1 MSKDV
6 TVRFRCSHKE
16 SEQLKNVATNEG
28 LSISAYILSRL
39 FVATN
44 EKNEN
49 VTQNKIEPIK
59 AAKTKKISKP
69 TEEPK
74 QTVKTALNK
83 PQKTKGIYS
92 NERRQSAKNSQ
103 NRVVLKF

>member
-28 LSISAYILSRL
+28 LSISAYILSKL

-44 EKNEN
+44 EN
-49 VTQNKIEPIK
+49 IEPIK
-59 AAKTKKISKP
+59 AAKPKKAIKP
-69 TEEPK
+69 TEQPK
-74 QTVKTALNK
+74 QT
-83 PQKTKGIYS
+83 
-92 NERRQSAKNSQ
+92 AKNSIYSTAKRPSAKDSP
-103 NRVVLKF
+103 NRTVIKF

>member
-59 AAKTKKISKP
+59 AAKTKKAIKP
-69 TEEPK
+69 TEQQK
-74 QTVKTALNK
+74 QTAKTPLNK
-83 PQKTKGIYS
+83 PQKKGIYS
-92 NERRQSAKNSQ
+92 TAKRPSAKNSPD
-103 NRVVLKF
+103 RVVLKF

>member
-83 PQKTKGIYS
+83 PQKKGIYS
-92 NERRQSAKNSQ
+92 TTKRTSAKDSPD
-103 NRVVLKF
+103 RVVLKF

>member
-59 AAKTKKISKP
+59 AAKPKKAIKP
-69 TEEPK
+69 TEQPK
-74 QTVKTALNK
+74 QTAKTPLNK
-83 PQKTKGIYS
+83 PEKKSIYS
-92 NERRQSAKNSQ
+92 TAKRPSAKNSPD
-103 NRVVLKF
+103 RVVLKF

>member
-6 TVRFRCSHKE
+6 TIRFRCSHKE

-44 EKNEN
+44 EN
-49 VTQNKIEPIK
+49 IEPIK
-59 AAKTKKISKP
+59 AAKPKKAIKP
-69 TEEPK
+69 TKQPK
-74 QTVKTALNK
+74 QPVKTAKNS
-83 PQKTKGIYS
+83 IYS
-92 NERRQSAKNSQ
+92 TAKRPSAKDSP
-103 NRVVLKF
+103 NRTVIKF